1 MHRRT
6 NEDRIFDFFNIL
18 ILSLIAIVT
27 TYPFYYMVVISFNNG
42 LDSTLG
48 GIYFWPRD
56 FTFNNYSEFL
66 SDPKWMQ
73 SFFVSIA
80 RTLVGA
86 FITIWFTCLAAY
98 GLAYKN
104 LKFQKLYYS
113 FFIIGMYT
121 AGGLIPY
128 YVVLRGLG
136 LLNTFWVYVIPG
148 AINIF
153 FLIVAVSFFKEIPA
167 EMEESA
173 RIDGASDLKIY
184 YKLILPLS
192 KPLLAAMGLFVGVG
206 QWNSWLDSAYFVN
219 NDGLRTLTY
228 RMMEIINQGMSPLD
242 AESAERAAAVT
253 GVTTFSIQ
261 ITAMVIA
268 VLPILCVYPF
278 LQKYFVKGIMLGS
291 VKG

>member
-6 NEDRIFDFFNIL
+6 NEDRVFDFINIL
-18 ILSLIAIVT
+18 ILGLIAVVT
-27 TYPFYYMVVISFNNG
+27 TYPFYYMLVISFNNG

-56 FTFNNYSEFL
+56 FTLNNYSEFL

-113 FFIIGMYT
+113 FFIVGMYT

-148 AINIF
+148 AVNIF
-153 FLIVAVSFFKEIPA
+153 FLIVAVSFFREIPA

-173 RIDGASDLKIY
+173 RMDGASDLKIY
-184 YKLILPLS
+184 YKLILPVS

-219 NDGLRTLTY
+219 NNSLRTLTY
-228 RMMEIINQGMSPLD
+228 RMMEIINQGMSPID

-253 GVTTFSIQ
+253 GVTTFSMQ

>member
-6 NEDRIFDFFNIL
+6 WEDRIFDTMNFTIL
-18 ILSLIAIVT
+18 GLIAIVT
-27 TYPFYYMVVISFNNG
+27 AYPFYYMIIISLNNG

-48 GIYFWPRD
+48 GIYFWPRS
-56 FTFNNYSEFL
+56 FTLNNYSEFL

-86 FITIWFTCLAAY
+86 FITIWFTCMAAY

-104 LKFQKLYYS
+104 LKFQKIYYS

-128 YVVLRGLG
+128 YVILRGMG

-148 AINIF
+148 AVNIF
-153 FLIVAVSFFKEIPA
+153 FLIVAVSFFREIPP
-167 EMEESA
+167 EIEESA
-173 RIDGASDLKIY
+173 RMDGASDLKIY
-184 YKLILPLS
+184 YKLILPVS

-219 NDGLRTLTY
+219 NNELRTLTY

-253 GVTTFSIQ
+253 GVTTFSMQ

>member
-113 FFIIGMYT
+113 FFIVGMYT